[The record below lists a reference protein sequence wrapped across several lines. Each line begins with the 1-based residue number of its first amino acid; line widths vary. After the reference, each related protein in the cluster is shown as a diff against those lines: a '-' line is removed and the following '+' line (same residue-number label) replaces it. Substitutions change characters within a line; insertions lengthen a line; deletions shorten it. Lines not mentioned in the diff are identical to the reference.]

1 MTILFIRN
9 HSVNHKVRHVG
20 RRFDSAHLHQKYI
33 MRKFSKEY
41 LEFEQKHLY
50 QLEQLWYKTQN
61 ENLRKVILDAREV
74 LKCIFDGDDQV
85 STA

>member
-1 MTILFIRN
+1 
-9 HSVNHKVRHVG
+9 
-20 RRFDSAHLHQKYI
+20 

>member
-1 MTILFIRN
+1 
-9 HSVNHKVRHVG
+9 
-20 RRFDSAHLHQKYI
+20 

-41 LEFEQKHLY
+41 LQFEQKHLKE
-50 QLEQLWYKTQN
+50 LEELYYETYD
-61 ENLRKVILDAREV
+61 EDLRQVILKTRKV